1 MTTLEGAKAWFTEHR
16 KTILDSHG
24 RKHHLQK
31 EDLLLIIGTLDT
43 KDYALCSSGFH
54 RYLVHVHTQPFLIMT
69 VVNHKHPD
77 GMAHFNM

>member
-1 MTTLEGAKAWFTEHR
+1 MMTLEGAKAWFTEHR

-43 KDYALCSSGFH
+43 KDYALCSSGFTDIWH
-54 RYLVHVHTQPFLIMT
+54 MFTHNLFLL
-69 VVNHKHPD
+69 
-77 GMAHFNM
+77 